1 MTYDPLWQT
10 VAENP
15 LPGMVRHTPP
25 PVSTAAIGAVS
36 ISTPQNT
43 VGAEGGEPGDGG
55 IDGAGGVVGGDGCDG
70 GGSDGG
76 SARRKLTLLPADPEA
91 TLYVSPVQPGADHS
105 APVQPSPYEST
116 MVRVQVPS
124 GAVCASE

>member
-1 MTYDPLWQT
+1 MSAMTYDPLWQT
-10 VAENP
+10 LTGYCP
-15 LPGMVRHTPP
+15 LPGTLPHAP
-25 PVSTAAIGAVS
+25 ST
-36 ISTPQNT
+36 STPQNT

-116 MVRVQVPS
+116 MVRVQVVPS
-124 GAVCASE
+124 GAVCAVE